1 MYLDLDVSISLSAQS
16 SWLCEATLDLLVR
29 ISGVASVG
37 ARTAPHHALD
47 AS

>member
-1 MYLDLDVSISLSAQS
+1 MNLDLDVCISLSTQS
-16 SWLCEATLDLLVR
+16 SWLGEATLDLLVG
-29 ISGVASVG
+29 ISWVASVG